1 MRFFDVST
9 AFLNTPI
16 KTPVFAVPPDEYQS
30 PIPAS
35 VWEMTKT
42 VYGSEEAPADFD
54 EHFGKV
60 AEDLCDESGSLCLAR
75 LTAEPAAFH
84 SKLTSVMMCKHMD
97 DGVLVGPD
105 EALDRTLIAVGKILL
120 LKTSCPQLGSET
132 KFLGRLLSKTERGF
146 LVKLLAKLFYSLLS
160 CAVFGELQSCAF
172 SWCAIGIE
180 SS

>member
-1 MRFFDVST
+1 
-9 AFLNTPI
+9 
-16 KTPVFAVPPDEYQS
+16 
-30 PIPAS
+30 
-35 VWEMTKT
+35 MTKT